1 MDASISLPS
10 DPKSIEWFN
19 EEEWFNAIQKEAQIF
34 RDRKIFRKAPQH
46 GRAMK
51 SKIVLRY
58 MFKNDFTIKFK
69 ARLVA
74 CGYIQLTLH
83 TTNLRSADP
92 NPNNESLL
100 PTTGA
105 LRFMAERARPDI

>member
-1 MDASISLPS
+1 MSIWMLAY
-10 DPKSIEWFN
+10 PKSIE
-19 EEEWFNAIQKEAQIF
+19 EALAGPHKEEWFKAIEKEAQIF

-51 SKIVLRY
+51 SKIILRY

-74 CGYIQLTLH
+74 CGYSQIRGLDYHDTYAP
-83 TTNLRSADP
+83 TV
-92 NPNNESLL
+92 NNVVVLVCMD
-100 PTTGA
+100 
-105 LRFMAERARPDI
+105 FDNF